1 MAEIEPVQTHEYVP
15 GKLADVLQFL
25 KRTRDELRT
34 LRKVR
39 VFRDRLLVIDVNG
52 DAFEVRGLGYPDD
65 DLVAVL
71 DVLNTAYKRES
82 IHQPTA
88 AEYKE
93 FKTGRR
99 YAWAADR
106 VM

>member
-1 MAEIEPVQTHEYVP
+1 MAEIDPLQTHDYNA
-15 GKLADVLQFL
+15 GQLDQALAFL

-52 DAFEVRGLGYPDD
+52 DAFEVRGLGYPDRD
-65 DLVAVL
+65 VVAVL
-71 DVLNTAYKRES
+71 DVLNTAYKRDA
-82 IHQPTA
+82 IHQPA
-88 AEYKE
+88 DAEYKE